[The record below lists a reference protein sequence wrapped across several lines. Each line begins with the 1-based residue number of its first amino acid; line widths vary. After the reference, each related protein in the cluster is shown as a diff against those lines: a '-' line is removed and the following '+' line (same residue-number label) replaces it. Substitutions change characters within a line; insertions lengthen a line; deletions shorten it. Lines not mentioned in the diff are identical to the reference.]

1 MMQDADAP
9 RREWFTAAEL
19 ADLGLPH
26 VPTSKGN
33 VILMAR
39 REGWDAPEA
48 LGRTWRPRQGRGG
61 GIEYHISAL
70 PAPTQAAFQLRFAP
84 PAPPVAEARTTLARD
99 DAWAHYN
106 GLSDKKKAEAK
117 RRLDLLLAVDAAQRA
132 GIPKVTAI
140 HLTCRRAGIAAS
152 GYYRWE
158 AQVRGLERADW
169 LPALAPRHA
178 GAAAPA
184 AECSPA
190 AWDWLRAAYLRPERP
205 NFADCYRQ
213 LAAVARQHGWTI
225 PSERT
230 LERRMSALPETVRVF
245 LRGGADAL
253 KRMLP
258 AQQRDHSVFHALQ
271 AVNLD
276 DHRMDVFVRWDDGT
290 VGRPHIE
297 AVQDIY
303 SGMILGWRID
313 RSENTQTIRL
323 AIGDVIEEW
332 GIPQIFWF
340 DNTRAAANKQIT
352 GGAKTRFRFQVR
364 EEDPAGLIE
373 MLGAEVRFTRPYHGQ
388 AKPVERAFREAA
400 TEWAKDIRFGGAYTG
415 NNPTA
420 KPANYGSA
428 AVPIETF
435 RAVIAER
442 IEEHNTRTGRTSR
455 VCAGRSFRAA
465 FDESYARARD
475 AGQITTATP
484 AQRLLFLLQAEPLT
498 IRSVQPMLHL
508 HGNRYFADW
517 MLGMPA
523 QKVVA
528 RFDADALHDDIH
540 CYRLDG
546 SYIGPA
552 ECLHA
557 VGFADTAAA
566 REHARKTKALFRA
579 HRDLAELE
587 RGMTLQQAAALLP
600 RIERAQREPEPAPK
614 LVRPLFG
621 TVGSAALKPRVEE
634 LEDDLPAHTRDV
646 VTAID
651 AFFPRPRRP
660 ADD

>member
-1 MMQDADAP
+1 MTDATAE
-9 RREWFTAAEL
+9 RRDWFTAAEL
-19 ADLGLPH
+19 AELGLPH
-26 VPTSKGN
+26 IPTSKGN
-33 VILMAR
+33 VILLAR

-61 GIEYHISAL
+61 GVEYHISAL
-70 PAPTQAAFQLRFAP
+70 PAPSQAAFQLRFAP
-84 PAPPVAEARTTLARD
+84 PAPPVQQARGVLARD
-99 DAWAHYN
+99 DAWGAFN
-106 GLSDKKKAEAK
+106 ALSDKKKAEAK
-117 RRLDLLLAVDAAQRA
+117 RRLDLLLAVEAAQR
-132 GIPKVTAI
+132 GGMKKVTAI
-140 HLTCRRAGIAAS
+140 HLTCRRSGIAPS
-152 GYYRWE
+152 GFYRWE
-158 AQVRGLERADW
+158 ALVRGLDRADW

-184 AECSPA
+184 AECTPD
-190 AWDWLRAAYLRPERP
+190 AWDWLRAAYLRPEQP

-213 LAAVARQHGWTI
+213 LQAVAREHGWTI

-230 LERRMSALPETVRVF
+230 LERRMAALPETVRVF
-245 LRGGADAL
+245 LRGGAEAL

-258 AQQRDHSVFHALQ
+258 SQQRDHSVFHALQ

-276 DHRMDVFVRWDDGT
+276 DHRMDVFVRWEDGSI
-290 VGRPHIE
+290 GRPHLE

-352 GGAKTRFRFQVR
+352 GGAKTRFRFKVR

-373 MLGAEVRFTRPYHGQ
+373 MLGAEPRFTRPYHGQ

-400 TEWAKDIRFGGAYTG
+400 TDWARDLRFAGAYTG

-428 AVPIETF
+428 AVAIETF
-435 RAVIAER
+435 RQVIAER
-442 IEEHNTRTGRTSR
+442 IEEHNTRIGRTSR

-498 IRSVQPMLHL
+498 IRGEQPMLHL

-517 MLGMPA
+517 MLAMPG

-566 REHARKTKALFRA
+566 RDHARKTKALFRA
-579 HRDLAELE
+579 HRQLAELE
-587 RGMTLQQAAALLP
+587 RGMSLKQAAELLP

-614 LVRPLFG
+614 IVRPLFG
-621 TVGSAALKPRVEE
+621 VAGNTALKPRMEE
-634 LEDDLPAHTRDV
+634 LEDDLPANTRAV

-651 AFFPRPRRP
+651 AFFPRPARRP
-660 ADD
+660 ADE